1 MANHSLTS
9 FFALLGLGGGAS
21 MFFGL
26 LLLRLTLTHRLKKKL
41 RATGDYWDTGTLDFG
56 FINTSL
62 FAWACAIPR
71 VQRLERFQSIYP
83 GLDVRSFA
91 NWFERAIA
99 CGAIYG
105 LMVMFLSA
113 PFFYLFKP

>member
-1 MANHSLTS
+1 MTDIPLDIY
-9 FFALLGLGGGAS
+9 FAVTGLGGGAS

-41 RATGDYWDTGTLDFG
+41 RATGDYWDTGSIDFG

-91 NWFERAIA
+91 NWFERTIA
-99 CGAIYG
+99 YGAIYG

>member
-1 MANHSLTS
+1 MTDVPLDI
-9 FFALLGLGGGAS
+9 FFAFTMLGGVATMLLGL
-21 MFFGL
+21 L
-26 LLLRLTLTHRLKKKL
+26 VLRLTLTRRLKKKL
-41 RATGDYWDTGTLDFG
+41 KPTGDYWDSGTIDFG

-99 CGAIYG
+99 YGAIYG
-105 LMVMFLSA
+105 LIVMMLGI
-113 PFFYLFKP
+113 PFFYLFES

>member
-1 MANHSLTS
+1 MIDMPFDIVIAYLTLS
-9 FFALLGLGGGAS
+9 GGAS

-26 LLLRLTLTHRLKKKL
+26 LLLRVTLTRRLKKRLK
-41 RATGDYWDTGTLDFG
+41 ATSDYWDTGTLDFG

-99 CGAIYG
+99 YGAIYG
-105 LMVMFLSA
+105 LIVMMLGI
-113 PFFYLFKP
+113 PFFYLFES